1 VFKTNFQLFK
11 SIPISKVDK
20 LSGLIIY
27 PLGDLIAQ
35 LILGEVS
42 FLRLFFVALLGRF
55 VYAIEMPKWFGFLAN
70 WKSVKMPSSYFKFF
84 CTQTNE
90 GVALNWLG
98 KTLGTTFWFH
108 PLWIARHM
116 LVLEL
121 ANIVIGKTSLLAFLP
136 QAVSLGSISFV
147 LQFPVAVV
155 VNYII
160 ICRLNEKSRF
170 ICASIFSG
178 MLAIYYAVGR
188 VYF

>member
-1 VFKTNFQLFK
+1 VIAANFKLFK
-11 SIPISKVDK
+11 AIPITKIDK

-35 LILGEVS
+35 LIVGEVS
-42 FLRLFFVALLGRF
+42 ILRLFFVTLLGRYI
-55 VYAIEMPKWFGFLAN
+55 YAIETPKWFGFLAI
-70 WKSVKMPSSYFKFF
+70 WKRPTMPLGFFGYFVAPIKD
-84 CTQTNE
+84 

-98 KTLGTTFWFH
+98 KTLATTLWFN

-121 ANIVIGKTSLLAFLP
+121 ANIVTGKTSFMAFLP
-136 QAVSLGSISFV
+136 HAISLGSVSFV
-147 LQFPVAVV
+147 MQFPVAVV

-160 ICRLNEKSRF
+160 ICRLNDNSRF
-170 ICASIFSG
+170 IWASIFSG
-178 MLAIYYAVGR
+178 ALAIYYAIMR